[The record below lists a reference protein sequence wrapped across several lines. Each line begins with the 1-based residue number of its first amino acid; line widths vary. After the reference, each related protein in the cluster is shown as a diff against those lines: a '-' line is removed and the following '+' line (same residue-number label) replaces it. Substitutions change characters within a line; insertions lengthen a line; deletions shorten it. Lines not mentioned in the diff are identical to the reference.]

1 MGGHSKRGNTE
12 GALFFFFV
20 CLKATDA
27 CCDGTVRKIMEIH
40 VEVTGGNTQVSKRGV
55 HGVRNRRRNAS
66 RGLVPSEKKK
76 ICLSKYE
83 GGIGSSILIS

>member
-12 GALFFFFV
+12 GALFF

-27 CCDGTVRKIMEIH
+27 CCDGTVRKKMEIH

-55 HGVRNRRRNAS
+55 HGARNRRRNAS
-66 RGLVPSEKKK
+66 RGLVPSEKKD
-76 ICLSKYE
+76 L
-83 GGIGSSILIS
+83 LIKV